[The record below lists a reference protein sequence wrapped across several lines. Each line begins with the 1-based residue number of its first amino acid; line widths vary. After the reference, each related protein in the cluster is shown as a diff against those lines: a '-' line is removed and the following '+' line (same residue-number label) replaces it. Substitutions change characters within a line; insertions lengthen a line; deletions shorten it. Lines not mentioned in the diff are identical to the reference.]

1 VTDVNDFNQQMIE
14 QFRANGGRMGMGAV
28 SLVLLTTTGA
38 RTGRAL
44 VKPLAAFEDGGRLY
58 VIASYAG
65 APNHPAWYHNL
76 VANPIVMVEHNGEK
90 YEAVAKV
97 VPDDERD
104 RLYPKLVEQV
114 GQFGEYQEKTERK
127 IPMVELDRIQ
137 VG

>member
-65 APNHPAWYHNL
+65 APKHPAWYHNL

-104 RLYPKLVEQV
+104 RLYPKVVEQV
-114 GQFGEYQEKTERK
+114 SQFGEYQEKTERK
-127 IPMVELDRIQ
+127 IPMVELDRMQ

>member
-1 VTDVNDFNQQMIE
+1 MTDVNDFNQQMIE
-14 QFRANGGRMGMGAV
+14 QFRANDGRMEMGAV

-65 APNHPAWYHNL
+65 APTHPAWYHNL
-76 VANPIVMVEHNGEK
+76 VANPVVTVEHNGEK

-104 RLYPKLVEQV
+104 RLYPKLVAQV

-127 IPMVELDRIQ
+127 IPMVELDRMQ

>member
-1 VTDVNDFNQQMIE
+1 MTDPDNFNQQMIE
-14 QFRANGGRMGMGAV
+14 QFRANGGKMDMGAV

-44 VKPLAAFEDGGRLY
+44 AKPLAAFEDGGRLY

-65 APNHPAWYHNL
+65 GPRHPAWYHNL
-76 VANPIVMVEHNGEK
+76 VANPVVMVEHNGEK

-97 VPDDERD
+97 VPDEERD
-104 RLYPKLVEQV
+104 PLFAKLVEQV

-127 IPMVELDRIQ
+127 IPMIELERMQ